1 MHLLRVSPS
10 QRSGSSAGSGLGGST
25 FLCTGRLLGTGDPQG
40 KQRYWGSWEAA
51 KGSELGRCE
60 GLLTSFCTAHSRQ
73 GQGHGQGQE
82 LPALLPPAEEG
93 VCIAGVG
100 KRVLWGLSPSC
111 LGHNGITASWG
122 KPLPVLPALLL
133 HPQQQIWAGM
143 RRRSGIWEVDEKP
156 HLHIAELPGDCGEQS
171 SSHHGSVAR
180 RCLPGWPGM
189 PLWPPGVRLA
199 ILGQGRAF
207 LHTYLEGQQCRL
219 WLPPSP
225 PASSPPLSC
234 PRRAALA
241 LAYSAQTCPN
251 PAQRRQ
257 AGSLPLLAPAGR
269 AMSVAGGVRA
279 SHGPAGKSSSVAGW
293 DEGHGA
299 CLCPL
304 PEEGVLSAAM
314 GGPDPCAPQPGVT
327 VLGSPRG

>member
-189 PLWPPGVRLA
+189 QDRVYASVATWGQAGHFGAGKGFPAHLPGGPAVPPLAPTFSTRFFST
-199 ILGQGRAF
+199 AF
-207 LHTYLEGQQCRL
+207 LST
-219 WLPPSP
+219 PSGAGSGILSSDLSKSCSETP
-225 PASSPPLSC
+225 SWVLASSSPC
-234 PRRAALA
+234 R
-241 LAYSAQTCPN
+241 
-251 PAQRRQ
+251 
-257 AGSLPLLAPAGR
+257 
-269 AMSVAGGVRA
+269 
-279 SHGPAGKSSSVAGW
+279 
-293 DEGHGA
+293 EGHECGWGCKSIA
-299 CLCPL
+299 W
-304 PEEGVLSAAM
+304 
-314 GGPDPCAPQPGVT
+314 
-327 VLGSPRG
+327 PRGEIEQCGWVG